1 MQKRTG
7 ALLVVGVCLT
17 AWTVFS
23 LAFSRPAATADET
36 AVAQSSLPPH
46 AETAQPT
53 TDGSVNMIGRRSLDL
68 DGRLHLL
75 GLDDTVRPLVLVFL
89 DIECPISTRYAP
101 YLNDLFRQASAAKL
115 DFYGVISHPQT
126 TPQEARQFREQY
138 DIRYPLLFDSSGDLA
153 LALHPKVAPEVFVIA
168 PSDRIVYRGRIDNRF
183 AAVGKLRQT
192 ITAHDL
198 RDVITTVAAGRRPPV
213 QVTPAVG
220 CIFEAWSDTRRPSV
234 TYTRDIAPIL
244 HANCVECHRSGR
256 IGPFALDSYEGV
268 KQRAQMLALVTAER
282 RMPPWYAEP
291 GFGHFQNERRLT
303 QRQIDLLSAWAEAG
317 APLGQAADAL
327 PVLAAHRSDWPL
339 GEPDLVV
346 PLPEPYRVPAT
357 GRDVYRYFV
366 VPNVVT
372 QDRHLVAFDFKPGDP
387 TVVHHNI
394 TYMDYSGWGRAQDA
408 QDEELGFSL
417 FNNSAGLPR
426 GTQAIGGWAPGSLA
440 RYLPPGVGVPLGRG
454 GDLLIEIHYHL
465 SGKQTTDQSTVA
477 LYFAKG
483 RVERSVQ
490 TLAMRTLDVDISAG
504 EADYQRHL
512 QMSVPVDMT
521 LFGIQPHMHYVGKA
535 VRAVATLPDGRTLP
549 LLHIP
554 DWDFRWQNIYT
565 FRQPLHIPAGSR
577 IDAWFTY
584 DNSAHNSDNPNSPPQ
599 RIRWGWQSTDE
610 MCEFY
615 LTAVT
620 DNPRDDRRLTAA
632 ERASWRRSAAVR
644 KR

>member
-17 AWTVFS
+17 AWIVFS
-23 LAFSRPAATADET
+23 MAFGWPAVTAGEN
-36 AVAQSSLPPH
+36 AVGQGILPPH
-46 AETAQPT
+46 AETAPLI
-53 TDGSVNMIGRRSLDL
+53 TDGPVDIIGRRSLDL

-89 DIECPISTRYAP
+89 DIECPISSRYAP
-101 YLNDLFRQASAAKL
+101 YLNDLFRQASQAKL
-115 DFYGVISHPQT
+115 DFYGIISHPQT

-138 DIRYPLLFDSSGDLA
+138 AVRYPLLFDSSGDLA
-153 LALHPKVAPEVFVIA
+153 LALRPKVVPEVFVID
-168 PSDRIVYRGRIDNRF
+168 PSDRVVYRGRIDNRF
-183 AAVGKLRQT
+183 AAIGKLRQT

-198 RDVITTVAAGRRPPV
+198 RDAITAVAAGDRPTLPT
-213 QVTPAVG
+213 TPGVG
-220 CIFEAWSDTRRPSV
+220 CIFEAWSDTRIASV

-244 HANCVECHRSGR
+244 HANCVECHRPGR
-256 IGPFALDSYEGV
+256 IGPFALDSYDTA
-268 KQRAQMLALVTAER
+268 KRRAQMIALVTAER

-303 QRQIDLLSAWAEAG
+303 QRHIDLLSAWAEAG
-317 APLGQAADAL
+317 APHGQAADAL

-346 PLPEPYRVPAT
+346 PLPEAYPVPAT

-366 VPNVVT
+366 VPNVMS
-372 QDRHLVAFDFKPGDP
+372 QDQHLVAFDFKPGDP

-394 TYMDYSGWGRAQDA
+394 TYMDYSGWARI
-408 QDEELGFSL
+408 QDEQDEGPGFSL

-426 GTQAIGGWAPGSLA
+426 GTQGIGGWAPGSLA

-465 SGKQTTDQSTVA
+465 NGKHTTDQSAVG
-477 LYFAKG
+477 LYFAKR

-512 QMSVPVDMT
+512 QLHVPVSMT

-535 VRAVATLPDGRTLP
+535 VQAVAILPDGSTLP
-549 LLHIP
+549 LLHVP

-577 IDAWFTY
+577 IDTWFTY
-584 DNSAHNSDNPNSPPQ
+584 DNSADNSDNPNSPPQ

-620 DNPRDDRRLTAA
+620 DNPRDERRLAAA
-632 ERASWRRSAAVR
+632 ERASWRRSAEVR
-644 KR
+644 KK